1 MATDIEKLVVQLSA
15 DFKSFE
21 KSLARQ
27 QGVANKQFNA
37 IERRALQMNKK
48 LDGIFSRSFN
58 GLKAGVAGV
67 GAALGVNELR
77 KLTDTWTD
85 LTSRVNL
92 AVGSQEKGVEVM
104 DRLGTMARRTY
115 SDLSL
120 TTESYLANS
129 TALQELGYSTD
140 QSLDYTEALNNALVV
155 SGAKGDKAARVQDA
169 LAKAMGLGKLQGQN
183 LNTILADGGRVAE
196 ALAAGLGTTVGGL
209 RKLGAEGKITGRV
222 MVDALSSQMEKL
234 RKEAESMPATIGDG
248 FTLLNN
254 ALLEYVGNADSA
266 TGVSA
271 KIADALIIIADNFD
285 KVADAGLQ
293 VAAILAG
300 VLVGRSLAQMIRTL
314 GLAGTALKSF
324 LSTLAAARTMGGLA
338 TAFGGLSAAAGPVGM
353 VIGGAVVGSLAMYS
367 SHTSDA
373 IRKSEAFEKE
383 LVSLGLLAK
392 KSASG
397 IDDAADSIIKLGDAQ
412 AAQKIR
418 SIADEIERLR
428 TGGKFGGAG
437 DELNALQTD
446 ARGSL
451 WDDKADAAAK
461 KEISE
466 LITLLQT
473 TQITAGEVRKRM
485 DALRTTPVSDSV
497 KELADDLD
505 RTAAKMEALN
515 ARASQLGA
523 MPELDAAKEQLNA
536 VIDDLDRL
544 EKREI
549 ITSEQRRNLEDAL
562 TKLRDTGEGADD
574 ARTALATLGS
584 LSFSTTLIGLDS
596 LIGKV
601 SVLYQEAEKASGAM
615 ARAAGQGSSSFSRG
629 GRTRA
634 RQTMIEERELN
645 SEYVSSAKQRAAL
658 GKAQYDL
665 EAKIAQVRAQS
676 IKDGRKLTEAQ
687 IKEIAAAQLAGD
699 AARSAEGKKP
709 KKEKAP
715 KKTEDDYFFQITQQ
729 VKDRTAALAEEA
741 KITGLTFVEQ
751 EKRRTALELEQDVLS
766 RLREE
771 ARKKG
776 DKDWENIKLTPEQVS
791 SIDAVSEA
799 YARQA
804 DELRKIQE
812 AQSDAER
819 AAAEFADTIKSGF
832 VDAVTGAS
840 SLQDALSGILKKLA
854 EMILNS
860 AFDKLFNGATASGGW
875 LTGAMKAIGFADG
888 GYTGAGGVN
897 QPAGVVHKGEVVW
910 SQKDVAR
917 AGGVAAVEAMRRG
930 MRGYS
935 AGGAVA
941 MPALKAPTMPVL
953 KAQPAGG
960 GSVSAPVSI
969 QIDARG
975 ADNEGLARL
984 EKQLARMQSELPS
997 RVIQTIRKAQNSNVS
1012 LG

>member
-1 MATDIEKLVVQLSA
+1 MATEIEKLVVQLSA

-21 KSLARQ
+21 KALARQ

-37 IERRALQMNKK
+37 IERRALQMNKN

-115 SDLSL
+115 SDLAL

-183 LNTILADGGRVAE
+183 LNTVLADGDRVVK

-234 RKEAESMPATIGDG
+234 RKEADAMPATIGDG

-266 TGVSA
+266 TGISA
-271 KIADALIIIADNFD
+271 KVADALIVIADNFD

-293 VAAILAG
+293 VAAVLAG

-314 GLAGTALKSF
+314 GLAGVALTNFTKA
-324 LSTLAAARTMGGLA
+324 LAAARTMGGLA
-338 TAFGGLSAAAGPVGM
+338 TAMGGLSAAAGPVGM
-353 VIGGAVVGSLAMYS
+353 IIGGAVVSSLLLYNSAIGKSSEGSEVYAAAL
-367 SHTSDA
+367 
-373 IRKSEAFEKE
+373 KKVKEAAEE
-383 LVSLGLLAK
+383 
-392 KSASG
+392 
-397 IDDAADSIIKLGDAQ
+397 AADGV
-412 AAQKIR
+412 
-418 SIADEIERLR
+418 
-428 TGGKFGGAG
+428 
-437 DELNALQTD
+437 
-446 ARGSL
+446 
-451 WDDKADAAAK
+451 DAAAEK
-461 KEISE
+461 IARGAPEKISE
-466 LITLLQT
+466 GITHSLEEINSA
-473 TQITAGEVRKRM
+473 TQEVIRQFDNLRNVSFEGVPQEEVDKVQELGRQFKAGKITADELAA
-485 DALRTTPVSDSV
+485 ALDGITRANPVWENFTSSIEGFIGKLNEAV
-497 KELADDLD
+497 KASRLLKAELADTK
-505 RTAAKMEALN
+505 TAGGRSAKDDAVKVDINAIAAETYEKEAL
-515 ARASQLGA
+515 R
-523 MPELDAAKEQLNA
+523 
-536 VIDDLDRL
+536 
-544 EKREI
+544 
-549 ITSEQRRNLEDAL
+549 
-562 TKLRDTGEGADD
+562 
-574 ARTALATLGS
+574 
-584 LSFSTTLIGLDS
+584 
-596 LIGKV
+596 
-601 SVLYQEAEKASGAM
+601 
-615 ARAAGQGSSSFSRG
+615 
-629 GRTRA
+629 
-634 RQTMIEERELN
+634 
-645 SEYVSSAKQRAAL
+645 RAAL
-658 GKAQYDL
+658 GKSQLSL
-665 EAKIAQVRAQS
+665 ENEIAKVRNDALKEG
-676 IKDGRKLTEAQ
+676 ITLTEKQ
-687 IKEIAAAQLAGD
+687 IETIAKANVAGD

-715 KKTEDDYFFQITQQ
+715 AKTEDDYFFQITQQ

-804 DELRKIQE
+804 DELRKIQD
-812 AQSDAER
+812 AQYDAER

-832 VDAVTGAS
+832 VDAVTGAN
-840 SLQDALSGILKKLA
+840 SLQDALAGILKKLA

-860 AFDKLFNGATASGGW
+860 AFDKLFNGASASGGW
-875 LTGAMKAIGFADG
+875 LTGVMKTIGFADG
-888 GYTGAGGVN
+888 GYTGSGGVN

-975 ADNEGLARL
+975 ADSEGLARV
-984 EKQLARMQSELPS
+984 QQQMAQMQRELPS
-997 RVIQTIRKAQNSNVS
+997 VVVKTVREAQNKNIK

>member
-37 IERRALQMNKK
+37 IERRALQMNKN

-58 GLKAGVAGV
+58 GLRAGVAGV

-92 AVGSQEKGVEVM
+92 AVGSQEKGIDVM

-234 RKEAESMPATIGDG
+234 RKEADAMPATIGDG

-271 KIADALIIIADNFD
+271 KVADALIVIADNFD

-293 VAAILAG
+293 VAAVLAG

-324 LSTLAAARTMGGLA
+324 LNTLAAARTMGGLA

-353 VIGGAVVGSLAMYS
+353 VIGGAVVSSLLLYNNTVGKS
-367 SHTSDA
+367 SEGAKLFATRLKALEEAAKTSGEAVEEAGKKNNEYTKNSLTKEVEASTEALSDA
-373 IRKSEAFEKE
+373 KE
-383 LVSLGLLAK
+383 
-392 KSASG
+392 
-397 IDDAADSIIKLGDAQ
+397 
-412 AAQKIR
+412 
-418 SIADEIERLR
+418 
-428 TGGKFGGAG
+428 
-437 DELNALQTD
+437 
-446 ARGSL
+446 
-451 WDDKADAAAK
+451 
-461 KEISE
+461 
-466 LITLLQT
+466 
-473 TQITAGEVRKRM
+473 
-485 DALRTTPVSDSV
+485 
-497 KELADDLD
+497 
-505 RTAAKMEALN
+505 EALN
-515 ARASQLGA
+515 MLAAFAQVQAMSLITPEQYAELARLRDGINDNTVSAGEAKESLFRMANSDYNFQEVADAISPILDKLALVTQGARDAANALAVVSGMNALEEGRASRSSKDPYIQQRIAGN
-523 MPELDAAKEQLNA
+523 EYEKE
-536 VIDDLDRL
+536 
-544 EKREI
+544 
-549 ITSEQRRNLEDAL
+549 AL
-562 TKLRDTGEGADD
+562 R
-574 ARTALATLGS
+574 
-584 LSFSTTLIGLDS
+584 
-596 LIGKV
+596 
-601 SVLYQEAEKASGAM
+601 
-615 ARAAGQGSSSFSRG
+615 
-629 GRTRA
+629 
-634 RQTMIEERELN
+634 
-645 SEYVSSAKQRAAL
+645 RAAL
-658 GKAQYDL
+658 GKSQLSL
-665 EAKIAQVRAQS
+665 ENEIAKVRNDALKEG
-676 IKDGRKLTEAQ
+676 ITLTEKQ
-687 IKEIAAAQLAGD
+687 IETIAKANIAGD

-715 KKTEDDYFFQITQQ
+715 AKTEDDYFFQITQQ

-840 SLQDALSGILKKLA
+840 SLQDALAGILKKLA

-860 AFDKLFNGATASGGW
+860 AFDKLFNGASASGGW
-875 LTGAMKAIGFADG
+875 LTGVMKTIGFADG
-888 GYTGAGGVN
+888 GYTGSGGVN

-935 AGGAVA
+935 SGGAVGS
-941 MPALKAPTMPVL
+941 MPALKAPTMPIL
-953 KAQPAGG
+953 KVQPAGG

-975 ADNEGLARL
+975 ADSEGLARV
-984 EKQLARMQSELPS
+984 QQQMAQMQRELPAVVVKTV
-997 RVIQTIRKAQNSNVS
+997 REAQNKNIK